1 MAAAARCR
9 PRPRTPHPPP
19 QGGGG
24 AGAPVPL
31 RPRRTHA
38 CQPPLGSHLPLCA
51 GWRRCWGASACPPTS
66 SPWPPAPR
74 TCWRWSCC
82 SARRGSW
89 CAPVLRLLRRPG
101 PIVSRGWLGGARGA
115 AQDAPCCPAGRM
127 QSPQLAGERPSHHPP
142 PPAPQVLSES
152 HSHKGQRAP
161 SPPLRVVPLFETLA
175 DLEASRGV
183 MEVRAAAPRVLLRLP
198 GGCCCCC
205 CCCVRACRV
214 WSLTSARP
222 PAHAK
227 SALPDERQCL
237 SPPCHHAAPAAACPV
252 SRRRSSPTSGTAAT
266 WRRCTTTARRSCWA
280 IPTRVGALVRGHA
293 EVMLRSCWATPS
305 RASVQH
311 TLKRYGTCWAVL
323 VARPWLPPSA
333 CLQPARRHA

>member
-1 MAAAARCR
+1 MVR
-9 PRPRTPHPPP
+9 P
-19 QGGGG
+19 
-24 AGAPVPL
+24 
-31 RPRRTHA
+31 
-38 CQPPLGSHLPLCA
+38 CA
-51 GWRRCWGASACPPTS
+51 V
-66 SPWPPAPR
+66 PAPS
-74 TCWRWSCC
+74 TWTDCVKGLAGC
-82 SARRGSW
+82 SARRGSG
-89 CAPVLRLLRRPG
+89 CALLP
-101 PIVSRGWLGGARGA
+101 GWLNAAAAACGGH
-115 AQDAPCCPAGRM
+115 P
-127 QSPQLAGERPSHHPP
+127 SPHLP

-183 MEVRAAAPRVLLRLP
+183 MEVRAAAPRTLLRLL
-198 GGCCCCC
+198 GGCCC
-205 CCCVRACRV
+205 CCCVRAACGLSPLR
-214 WSLTSARP
+214 
-222 PAHAK
+222 AHQPTPNPRC
-227 SALPDERQCL
+227 PDARQCL
-237 SPPCHHAAPAAACPV
+237 GPPCHHAAPAAACPV